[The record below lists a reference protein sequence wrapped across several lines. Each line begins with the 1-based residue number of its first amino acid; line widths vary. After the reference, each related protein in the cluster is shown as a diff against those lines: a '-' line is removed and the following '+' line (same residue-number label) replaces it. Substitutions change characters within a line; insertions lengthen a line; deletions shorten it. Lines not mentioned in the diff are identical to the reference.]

1 MVQTAAARLDSEP
14 TAAEERRREILA
26 AASRLFRERG
36 LHGTGMRDIAA
47 ALGCTAG
54 NLYYYFESKQELLAY
69 CQEATLGEL
78 AAEAELQSRAGG
90 AVAPRLRALVAAHVV
105 SLNESRPGSLAHL
118 EVEAL
123 PARRRRALLE
133 RRKSYE
139 HAVAALV
146 AEGQRRGELRSET
159 DPELAAL
166 AILGAVNWTVKWFD
180 PSGRKTAREVGEAFA
195 DLLIGGLLAGGESV
209 R

>member
-1 MVQTAAARLDSEP
+1 MVQTGAARAEPDSAAAE
-14 TAAEERRREILA
+14 ARRGEILA

-54 NLYYYFESKQELLAY
+54 NLYYYFESKQELLAW
-69 CQEATLGEL
+69 CQEATLAEL
-78 AAEAELQSRAGG
+78 AGEAERQITAGG
-90 AVAPRLRALVAAHVV
+90 PVRDRLRALIAAHVV
-105 SLNESRPGSLAHL
+105 CLNESRPGSLAHL

-123 PARRRRALLE
+123 PPRRRRALMA

-139 HAVAALV
+139 RSLAALV
-146 AEGQRRGELRSET
+146 AEGVERGELRAV
-159 DPELAAL
+159 DPEMAAL
-166 AILGAVNWTVKWFD
+166 AVLGAVNWTVKWFD
-180 PSGRKTAREVGEAFA
+180 PAGRKSARQVGETFA
-195 DLLIGGLLAGGESV
+195 DLLVGGLAERSA